1 MPAAPHS
8 PVLGPLSQAHLPSSP
23 QSLPRGPRSQTPGSS
38 SEPPPGPGQSRAVSL
53 SARPLGANSHGN
65 FIAFQCLPPQLAT
78 PLLCPAHEPQGHL
91 CHAPAQHITDG
102 QHVSAEENKHALQA
116 GCPWCKQAV
125 VGQVSLQTR
134 GRTGLTELRSERAE
148 TSLRGEGRDDKAPR
162 WGEGIKC
169 SAKTLMHDEPLLKS
183 VSRNTDW
190 PGQMRSP
197 PGTQV
202 P

>member
-1 MPAAPHS
+1 MPTVMAISLHS
-8 PVLGPLSQAHLPSSP
+8 NVCPLSRPHLCFVQP
-23 QSLPRGPRSQTPGSS
+23 T
-38 SEPPPGPGQSRAVSL
+38 
-53 SARPLGANSHGN
+53 SHG
-65 FIAFQCLPPQLAT
+65 AT
-78 PLLCPAHEPQGHL
+78 CATH
-91 CHAPAQHITDG
+91 PAQHITDG

-116 GCPWCKQAV
+116 GCPRCKQAV

-183 VSRNTDW
+183 VSRKTDW